1 MTDPSSRREPGT
13 RRRPS
18 PYLDLVS
25 PRLYIFV
32 PALMSV
38 GFVFWLAALAR
49 DQFRRRRARSLER
62 RTRLA
67 GASLASLTVGQDPA
81 PDPPLVG
88 PEQRPVVTLATI
100 GFIGLAL
107 YVLIGA
113 TANYLRPGGYSAEIA
128 WILAISLI
136 LAAVFAAVGVFTGLV
151 AYRWQSLGPR
161 WKRLAAR
168 RALGV
173 PSPNDEYTGPPAAL
187 TVAVFIAGGL
197 AVLVTGL
204 VGSSRSFLAR
214 GDEPILRAVADV
226 EWLGSLQH
234 VDVVGSSLFAV
245 IAGALLG
252 LASFRCR
259 ALVASYPL
267 AVVGGF
273 IINNTLKLI
282 GRERPPG
289 ADRLDRYD
297 SFPSGHLLQA
307 AILAGLLP
315 LSVAVM
321 AHTTRP
327 IRAVRIVAAVGVLAA
342 AVQRVHDQEHWPTDV
357 LGSVLIGVTIVLA
370 VEWAI
375 AHPAWHLR
383 CSGCPWQP
391 EPRSVVPRRGSVPL
405 PMSVTRV
412 LGLASHA
419 SAALVAILLA
429 VLTMTKGLPSD
440 PDGARIDQA
449 IQQPIQLGLA
459 GLVSVAA
466 LLSWR
471 FARVGAVLLAIAATG
486 LGFFAAIEYEPR
498 AAVLMTIVILVPA
511 VLLWLSWQSHRTPTE
526 IVSLAVTT
534 GVLVAGTWAAAS
546 WVNEATM
553 GGTHPE
559 SSVASVRADRVAW
572 LWMGALGSDSVTVLV
587 GVGTDAESVR
597 AVATVEGTD
606 GGEDG
611 ARIESA
617 MVQPD
622 EDGVA
627 RLPLDGLD
635 SDTDYELSIEV
646 DDRPDEGRGSGRFST
661 LPDGPGNF
669 RFLASSCARNGS
681 NGAVFDAMAAE
692 EADFYVNLGDLH
704 YSNIAAADPA
714 QFRAAYRR
722 VLTAPAQAALYRVA
736 PIEYVWDDHDYG
748 PNDADATSP
757 TREVARA
764 VFRQF
769 VPSHQLESPDGPIH
783 RAFTVGRV
791 RFVVT
796 DTRSERTDATMLG
809 AEQLAWL
816 EAELVEAS
824 STHALVVWLNP
835 APWVG
840 PATPGVGDSWARY
853 PEERQ
858 RIADVIA
865 GAEIDNLLMISGDAH
880 MLAYDDGTN
889 TDYSSRGG
897 GAGAFPLFHTAAL
910 DRAGSVKGGPYSGG
924 TFPGGGHYGVIDIVD
939 DGDALT
945 VALKGKTWAGEVLI
959 DETLVF
965 D

>member
-1 MTDPSSRREPGT
+1 MTSPSSRRAQGNPG
-13 RRRPS
+13 RLS

-38 GFVFWLAALAR
+38 GFVFWLAALVR

-67 GASLASLTVGQDPA
+67 GASLALLTVGQDPV

-88 PEQRPVVTLATI
+88 HEKRPLATLATV

-151 AYRWQSLGPR
+151 AYRWQSLEPR
-161 WKRLAAR
+161 WQRLAAR
-168 RALGV
+168 GALGAP
-173 PSPNDEYTGPPAAL
+173 PSNEDYAGPTAGL

-226 EWLGSLQH
+226 DWLGWLQH
-234 VDVVGSSLFAV
+234 VDVVGSSLFVV

-273 IINNTLKLI
+273 VINNTLKLVA
-282 GRERPPG
+282 RERPPG
-289 ADRLDRYD
+289 AEYLDRYD

-315 LSVAVM
+315 LSVAVI

-327 IRAVRIVAAVGVLAA
+327 IRAVRIVAAIGVLAA
-342 AVQRVHDQEHWPTDV
+342 GVERVHDQEHWPSDV

-383 CSGCPWQP
+383 CSSCPWQP
-391 EPRSVVPRRGSVPL
+391 EPRSVAPRRGSVPL
-405 PMSVTRV
+405 PMSVTRF

-419 SAALVAILLA
+419 SAALIAILLA
-429 VLTMTKGLPSD
+429 VLTMTRGVPSD

-471 FARVGAVLLAIAATG
+471 FARLGAVLLAIAATG

-498 AAVLMTIVILVPA
+498 AAVLMTILILIPA
-511 VLLWLSWQSHRTPTE
+511 VLLWLSWQSHRTPME
-526 IVSLAVTT
+526 IMSLAVIT
-534 GVLVAGTWAAAS
+534 GSLVAGTLAGAS
-546 WVNEATM
+546 WVNDATM
-553 GGTHPE
+553 GGTHLD
-559 SSVASVRADRVAW
+559 STVALVRVDQVAW
-572 LWMGALGSDSVTVLV
+572 LWMGDLGTDSVTVVV
-587 GVGTDAESVR
+587 GVGAAAESVR
-597 AVATVEGTD
+597 AVATVEGSD
-606 GGEDG
+606 AREDG
-611 ARIESA
+611 ARSESV

-622 EDGVA
+622 QDGVA

-635 SDTDYELSIEV
+635 ADTDYKLSIEV
-646 DDRPDEGRGSGRFST
+646 DGRPDEGRGTGRFST

-681 NGAVFDAMAAE
+681 NGAVFDAMVTE

-704 YSNIAAADPA
+704 YSNIASADPG

-722 VLTAPAQAALYRVA
+722 LLTTPAQAALYRVA

-748 PNDADATSP
+748 PNDSDATSP
-757 TREVARA
+757 SRDAARS

-783 RAFTVGRV
+783 RAFTAGRV

-796 DTRSERTDATMLG
+796 DARSERTDSTMLG
-809 AEQLAWL
+809 TEQLVWL

-824 STHALVVWLNP
+824 RTHALVVWLNP

-840 PATPGVGDSWARY
+840 TAAPGDGWAGF
-853 PEERQ
+853 PEERR

-889 TDYSSRGG
+889 TDYSSLGG
-897 GAGAFPLFHTAAL
+897 GAGAFPLLHTAAL

-939 DGDALT
+939 DGTSLS